1 MKRMNAT
8 VALRG
13 RAAQSGRSRMLRSGL
28 SAMPEHD
35 IRASAI
41 YDFRTMQPSGMR
53 AAGKKDVDLA
63 RKRVDN

>member
-1 MKRMNAT
+1 
-8 VALRG
+8 
-13 RAAQSGRSRMLRSGL
+13 
-28 SAMPEHD
+28 MPEHD